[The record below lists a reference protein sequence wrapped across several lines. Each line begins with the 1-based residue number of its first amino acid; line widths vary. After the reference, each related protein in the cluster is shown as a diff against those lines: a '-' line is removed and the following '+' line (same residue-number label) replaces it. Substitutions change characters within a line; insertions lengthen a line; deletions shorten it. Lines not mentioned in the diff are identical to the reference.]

1 VASRSGKK
9 GSGGGRRRRPNRPES
24 ASGSSRDGGSRRAPR
39 GRSGPGP
46 ERPPYPDQLEGRN
59 LVLSALKASGRVR
72 VIWVDEGARRN
83 PKIDAIR
90 KLAEERRCGWVE
102 VSRDALDHISRADV
116 HNGMIGFAE
125 PLPSQTL
132 KGVLDDLEK
141 RGGTP
146 FILLLDQ
153 VQYEQNLGA
162 ILRTA
167 ACAGV
172 DAVVIPPRRGASLTP
187 TVQRVAM
194 GGAEQ
199 VPVVRESPLSALAS
213 LRRRGIKVVGAEA
226 GSGQAYDREDLRGPL
241 ALVLGGEDRGL
252 GPKVRER
259 CDAIVSIPMIG
270 DEVVGSLN
278 VSVATGVLLFER
290 VRQLRAD

>member
-1 VASRSGKK
+1 M
-9 GSGGGRRRRPNRPES
+9 
-24 ASGSSRDGGSRRAPR
+24 
-39 GRSGPGP
+39 
-46 ERPPYPDQLEGRN
+46 
-59 LVLSALKASGRVR
+59 
-72 VIWVDEGARRN
+72 IWVDEGARHN
-83 PKIDAIR
+83 TKLEAIR
-90 KLAEERRCGWVE
+90 QLAEERGCSWVE
-102 VSRDALDHISRADV
+102 VPREALDHVSKADV

-125 PLPSQTL
+125 PLPSRSL
-132 KGVLDDLEK
+132 KGVLDSLEK
-141 RGGTP
+141 RGELP
-146 FILLLDQ
+146 FILVLDQ

-162 ILRTA
+162 ILRTS

-172 DAVVIPPRRGASLTP
+172 HAVVIPPRRGASLTP

-213 LRRRGIKVVGAEA
+213 LRRRGLRIVGAEA
-226 GSGQAYDREDLRGPL
+226 GSDVAYDREDLRGAL

-259 CDAIVSIPMIG
+259 CDAVVSIPMIG

>member
-1 VASRSGKK
+1 M
-9 GSGGGRRRRPNRPES
+9 GGGKRRRPSRSSAPATSARDDARRSARP
-24 ASGSSRDGGSRRAPR
+24 GTSSRS
-39 GRSGPGP
+39 GP
-46 ERPPYPDQLEGRN
+46 ERPPHPDQLEGRN
-59 LVLSALKASGRVR
+59 LVLSALQASGRVR
-72 VIWVDEGARRN
+72 VIWVDQGARRN
-83 PKIDAIR
+83 AKIDAIR
-90 KLAEERRCGWVE
+90 KLAQERGCSWVE
-102 VSRDALDHISRADV
+102 VPRAVLDDVSRADV

-125 PLPSQTL
+125 PLPSRTL
-132 KGVLDDLEK
+132 KGVLDGLEK
-141 RGGTP
+141 RGEEP
-146 FILLLDQ
+146 FVLVLDQ

-172 DAVVIPPRRGASLTP
+172 HAVVIPPRRGASLTP

-226 GSGQAYDREDLRGPL
+226 GSDQAHDREDLSGPL

-252 GPKVRER
+252 GPRVRER
-259 CDAIVSIPMIG
+259 CDAVVSIPMIG

-290 VRQLRAD
+290 VRQLRLD